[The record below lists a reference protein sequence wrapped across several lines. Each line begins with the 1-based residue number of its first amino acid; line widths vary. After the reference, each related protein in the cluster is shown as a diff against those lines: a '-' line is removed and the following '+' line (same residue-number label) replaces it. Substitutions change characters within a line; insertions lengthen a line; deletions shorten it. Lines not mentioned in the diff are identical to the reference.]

1 LRKCNGGN
9 GLRTEALAL
18 EIHRKPH
25 VEIVSSPNHSN
36 DNPDVHLVE
45 DELREGL
52 ENSRQLVRRSH
63 YLIELAGS
71 DGASSGEDD
80 ECSIA
85 N

>member
-1 LRKCNGGN
+1 METGQDLAGGGVGPRN
-9 GLRTEALAL
+9 
-18 EIHRKPH
+18 PPQSH

-52 ENSRQLVRRSH
+52 ESSRQLVRRSR
-63 YLIELAGS
+63 YLIELSGS
-71 DGASSGEDD
+71 DGASSGDDD